1 MARLPGVEQI
11 AQVPIER
18 PGLVQVPD
26 LAATAGA
33 GLLDLGEAAG
43 QMAEAALRIADREAV
58 IDRDARDTN
67 YARQLDEHLNNI
79 IATENLADKNVI
91 KSAQAFGEQKF
102 RAALEGHPGG
112 VTSTALLENS
122 LQQRLNIYQSA
133 LATRNIEA
141 GNTQL
146 DASAREKINAIVA
159 GVGEDR
165 QSDLEDAFAAL
176 DKTIE
181 WLAQGDEGR
190 FNVHAANAWRV
201 MGREEIISARVESF
215 LSVGDHTTAR
225 AIMDDSQWNE
235 DLTPATRSR
244 LNRAIDTMADEIGSG
259 ASEGRRARE
268 TATAALGPSATPEEV
283 KRVTLAILGVD
294 AVSPVKLSIHT
305 VDRGNQT
312 TIYAIN
318 PETGIVAS
326 RITVEKQNPLRW
338 ESASATDDD
347 GNPVTLILGF
357 DQLTGEEKA
366 RHVVAKPGVF
376 ETHVVNDQVVVTN
389 EKGEEVN
396 KFPVAPIPQTI
407 QFINDPGML
416 ADVYPNVNW
425 EDMPQGVTVER
436 NIATGETE
444 LIFPKYPEGT
454 VRDEQI
460 KYWVDQGVP
469 QDRAAAIVDG
479 FEKMRV
485 DPNGRVIITNI
496 VEGTAVETAVA
507 ADPEM
512 LIKYNNAVDALKLLA
527 NKNTITQMLDSNDVV
542 GIGAFFTRLGMRT
555 IGQFITFGEDSQRT
569 VTYQAAINASSQN
582 LIKALTLNPKYPI
595 AEQKRLMGLLYTGV
609 GQSKESFKSALKGV
623 VQFVALQLAQAKV
636 DQVDPGLERKYRIQA
651 YVSAIHLRDY
661 LALAGYD
668 EQGMEL
674 PYSILPGEEAE
685 EMSDDQIKELLKEER
700 GPEHEVFSPTWD
712 EMSDAQILRRAG
724 LLGPT
729 KGGLSPQELTKARM
743 AYAQEMG
750 FSGR

>member
-1 MARLPGVEQI
+1 
-11 AQVPIER
+11 
-18 PGLVQVPD
+18 VPD

-58 IDRDARDTN
+58 IDRDARDTDF
-67 YARQLDEHLNNI
+67 AQQLDEHLNNL

-146 DASAREKINAIVA
+146 DASARRKINAIVA

-165 QSDLEDAFAAL
+165 QSSLEAAFAAL

-190 FNVHAANAWRV
+190 FNVHAANAWRET
-201 MGREEIISARVESF
+201 GREEIISARVESF
-215 LSVGDHTTAR
+215 LSVGDPKTAR
-225 AIMDDSQWNE
+225 AIMDNPQWNE
-235 DLTPATRSR
+235 DLTPATRGR
-244 LNRAIDTMADEIGSG
+244 LNRAIDTMASEIGSG

-268 TATAALGPSATPEEV
+268 TATAALGPSATAEEV
-283 KRVTLAILGVD
+283 ERVTLAILGVD
-294 AVSPVKLSIHT
+294 AVSPVKLSIYT

-318 PETGIVAS
+318 PETGVVAS

-366 RHVVAKPGVF
+366 RHVVARPGVF

-460 KYWVDQGVP
+460 KYWVGRGVTH
-469 QDRAAAIVDG
+469 DRAVAIVDG
-479 FEKMRV
+479 LEKMRV
-485 DPNGRVIITNI
+485 DPNGRVILTNI
-496 VEGTAVETAVA
+496 VKGTAVETTIAP
-507 ADPEM
+507 DPEM
-512 LIKYNNAVDALKLLA
+512 LIQYKKMIDARDVLVSTM
-527 NKNTITQMLDSNDVV
+527 TITQMLDRNDVA
-542 GIGAFFTRLGMRT
+542 GLSGFFTRLGMRT
-555 IGQFITFGEDSQRT
+555 IGQFVDFGKDSQRT
-569 VTYQAAINASSQN
+569 ITYQAAIKASSQD
-582 LIKALTLNPKYPI
+582 LIRALTLNKRYPI
-595 AEQKRLMGLLYTGV
+595 KEQERLMNLLGHPDAW
-609 GQSKESFKSALKGV
+609 ESRESYKASLEGV
-623 VQFVALQLAQAKV
+623 VRFVALQLARANV
-636 DQVDPGLERKYRIQA
+636 DRFDQNLSHENRSQA
-651 YVSAIHLRDY
+651 YVTAIHLSDY
-661 LALAGYD
+661 LQLAGYD
-668 EQGMEL
+668 QKGREL
-674 PYSILPGEEAE
+674 PYNILPGEEAE
-685 EMSDDQIKELLKEER
+685 EMSDDELRELLKEGK
-700 GPEHEVFSPTWD
+700 GPGHEVFSPTYA
-712 EMSDAQILRRAG
+712 EMSDAQLLRAAG
-724 LLGPT
+724 LLGKT
-729 KGGLSPQELTKARM
+729 EGGLSSEELTKAST
-743 AYAQEMG
+743 AYAQKMRL
-750 FSGR
+750 SGR